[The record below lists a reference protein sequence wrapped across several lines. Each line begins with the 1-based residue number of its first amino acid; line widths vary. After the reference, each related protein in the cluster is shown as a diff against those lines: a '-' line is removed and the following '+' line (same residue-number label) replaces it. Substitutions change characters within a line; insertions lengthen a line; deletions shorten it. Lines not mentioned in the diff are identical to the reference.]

1 MGLSNINSISDLLLY
16 ILAAVI
22 VAFLA
27 YSIKRIV
34 ADWFESKDG
43 KKRRSLWIN
52 FLQSHY
58 TINECIST
66 FENIKYP
73 VGKLASLSVILGA
86 IFGFLIFIIS
96 SHSLNFTG
104 SYRLSLAILV
114 TNCVPYLSSIVLFR
128 YVNSIE
134 KGRNLI
140 NKSSVIINLI
150 AAINWFML
158 VGFTLIIISI
168 SEYYTNL
175 NQISTQIAENIF
187 FITFISLTLIIAA
200 FAVLNS
206 NLRKRFLDDLKYS
219 LNEQHV
225 GNYPSIEI
233 TTLAGDISGKI
244 QNVFNEN
251 LIILDCKG
259 TNIVAKWEDINII
272 KLRDEGG
279 KSLDSSHFHYS

>member
-1 MGLSNINSISDLLLY
+1 MGLSNINSISDLPLY

-22 VAFLA
+22 VAFLV
-27 YSIKRIV
+27 YPIKRIV
-34 ADWFESKDG
+34 ADWFESRDG

-52 FLQSHY
+52 FLRSHY

-73 VGKLASLSVILGA
+73 VGKLASVSVILGV
-86 IFGFLIFIIS
+86 IFGFLVFIIS

-104 SYRLSLAILV
+104 IYRLSLAILV

-158 VGFTLIIISI
+158 MGFTLIIISV

-187 FITFISLTLIIAA
+187 LIIFISLTLITSA
-200 FAVLNS
+200 FAVLNI

-251 LIILDCKG
+251 LIILDCKE

-272 KLRDEGG
+272 KLRDESG